1 MTELTDNMAFG
12 VFMAP
17 FHRVGE
23 NPTLALERD
32 LEMLEWLDALGY
44 DEAWIGEHH
53 SGGWETIA
61 SPEVFIAAAAGRT
74 GRIRLGT
81 GVVSLPYHNPYMVA
95 NRMVLLDHLTRGR
108 VMLGVGPGSLASDA
122 YMFCIDPERQR
133 EMMDESLG
141 VIIKLFEG
149 EEPVTCETDW
159 FQLREASLQLRPFQ
173 KPYLPVAV
181 ASVQSPA
188 GVFLAGKHGAAVLS
202 LSVPRSMV
210 RQTTL
215 KDQWAIA
222 EASAEEHGQTVNR
235 SEWRLSVPVHLAE
248 SREEAFEQVRLG
260 AGRVVTEYTGATNGH
275 PTPPVPANEIVDYMV
290 DNGQW
295 IVGTPDDAIA
305 AIERLQESSGG
316 FGGLLAR
323 AEDWTTREN
332 LFHSYELFARYVM
345 PRFQGSLSGIVESN
359 SRFSA
364 MREALQGNRR
374 AGLQRATDTYLTRS
388 Q

>member
-1 MTELTDNMAFG
+1 M
-12 VFMAP
+12 P
-17 FHRVGE
+17 R
-23 NPTLALERD
+23 P
-32 LEMLEWLDALGY
+32 
-44 DEAWIGEHH
+44 
-53 SGGWETIA
+53 
-61 SPEVFIAAAAGRT
+61 
-74 GRIRLGT
+74 
-81 GVVSLPYHNPYMVA
+81 
-95 NRMVLLDHLTRGR
+95 
-108 VMLGVGPGSLASDA
+108 
-122 YMFCIDPERQR
+122 RQ
-133 EMMDESLG
+133 
-141 VIIKLFEG
+141 K
-149 EEPVTCETDW
+149 
-159 FQLREASLQLRPFQ
+159 
-173 KPYLPVAV
+173 
-181 ASVQSPA
+181 
-188 GVFLAGKHGAAVLS
+188 
-202 LSVPRSMV
+202 
-210 RQTTL
+210 
-215 KDQWAIA
+215 
-222 EASAEEHGQTVNR
+222 EHGQTVNR

-345 PRFQGSLSGIVESN
+345 PRFQGSLTGIVESN

-374 AGLQRATDTYLTRS
+374 AGLQRATDTYLARS